1 MKSILTPT
9 ILAFVLLAAGGIC
22 WTLGQAEERA
32 AQVLAPPDI
41 PRFVKLGVIASM
53 QPSHC
58 TSDMV
63 WAETRL
69 GPQRVKG
76 AYAWRSVLETGAHL
90 PLSSDFPGETLDPFA
105 GMYAAV
111 TRQDASGKPAGGWY
125 PAQRLTIQEA
135 LRGYTAEAAY
145 AGFEEKDKAPSSR
158 ANWPT

>member
-1 MKSILTPT
+1 
-9 ILAFVLLAAGGIC
+9 
-22 WTLGQAEERA
+22 
-32 AQVLAPPDI
+32 
-41 PRFVKLGVIASM
+41 M

-63 WAETRL
+63 SAETRL

-125 PAQRLTIQEA
+125 AAQRLTIQEA